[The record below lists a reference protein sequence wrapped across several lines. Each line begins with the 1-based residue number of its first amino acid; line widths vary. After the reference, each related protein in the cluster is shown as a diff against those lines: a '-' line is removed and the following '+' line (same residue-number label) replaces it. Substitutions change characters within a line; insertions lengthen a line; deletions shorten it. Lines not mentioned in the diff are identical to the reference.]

1 MWIWMSPVF
10 RLPLESPP
18 APSLFI
24 LKTAEP
30 LYTRGFYS
38 WLTWLIALASDW
50 RRMRQRQPLR
60 ESMWEMVL
68 NPVICYQGDRWKHM
82 HCCVSLWTKIVLVQ
96 GPSMP
101 QTKKM
106 MNTNSFF
113 PKNPLLRIDFTIK
126 PAVPPAV
133 ILFIW
138 KNKVNLITLNTK
150 LPCLFDKWQM
160 LWY

>member
-1 MWIWMSPVF
+1 MCSVALMDSTKTDNNPVERNVNMF
-10 RLPLESPP
+10 IHTTILKWHYKSGCEFECLQCSDCHWSPP

-101 QTKKM
+101 HTRKM
-106 MNTNSFF
+106 MNTNSF
-113 PKNPLLRIDFTIK
+113 LQISSFTHW
-126 PAVPPAV
+126 
-133 ILFIW
+133 LY
-138 KNKVNLITLNTK
+138 N
-150 LPCLFDKWQM
+150 
-160 LWY
+160 